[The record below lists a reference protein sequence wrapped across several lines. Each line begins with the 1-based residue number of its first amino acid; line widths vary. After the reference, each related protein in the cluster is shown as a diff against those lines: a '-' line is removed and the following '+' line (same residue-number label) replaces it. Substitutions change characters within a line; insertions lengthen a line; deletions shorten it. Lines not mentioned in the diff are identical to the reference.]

1 MKVLYISNYK
11 DGTGWG
17 NAAADYILAMD
28 AAGIDV
34 VCRSISFNGERG
46 EIHPRILEL
55 ERKSTRHSDVC
66 IQHLLPHML
75 DYNGRFKKNIILY
88 ETETSNFTSSRW
100 TEYINTMDE
109 AWVVN
114 RQMKQASVDSGVD
127 VPIKMIP
134 HTFDTSKYDKSYDL
148 LDIPHMDTSGNRF
161 VFYFIG
167 EAVRRKNL
175 FALLKAFHLE
185 FDFDEPVDLIIKA
198 NKSGMSDQE
207 CGTYVTDLCTTVKE
221 NLKLYPDKESYKSE
235 FITTG
240 FIDNDKLMR
249 FHRTMNC
256 FIMPSYGEAWCLPA
270 FDAMAMGNT
279 PICTNTGGMADFLE
293 DGGGVLVDGTLE
305 PAFGMTETFQDL
317 YTGREDCVSIN
328 VRLLQKAMRKMYHLA
343 SNSDSEY
350 LDLQKKGR
358 EVAEKYS
365 YESIG
370 NKIKEVLDVN

>member
-28 AAGIDV
+28 TAGIDV
-34 VCRSISFNGERG
+34 VCRSIRFNEERG
-46 EIHPRILEL
+46 EVHPRILEL

-75 DYNGRFKKNIILY
+75 DYNGRFKKNIALY
-88 ETETSNFTSSRW
+88 ETETSNFKSSRW

-114 RQMKQASVDSGVD
+114 RQMEQASMSSGVD
-127 VPIKMIP
+127 IPIRIIP
-134 HTFDTSKYDKSYDL
+134 HTFDTPKYDKQYEP
-148 LDIPHMDTSGNRF
+148 LDIPHMDNLENRF

-167 EAVRRKNL
+167 EAIRRKNL

-198 NKSGMSDQE
+198 HKSGMSEQE
-207 CGTYVTDLCTTVKE
+207 CGNYVTDLCTTVKE
-221 NLKLYPDKESYKSE
+221 NLKLYPNKDAYKSE

-240 FIDNDKLMR
+240 FIDDEKLMR
-249 FHRTMNC
+249 FHKTVNC
-256 FIMPSYGEAWCLPA
+256 FVMPSYGEAWCLPA

-293 DGGGVLVDGTLE
+293 DGGGILVDGTLE
-305 PAFGMTETFQDL
+305 PAFGMTEGFEDL
-317 YTGREDCVSIN
+317 YTGREDCISIN
-328 VRLLQKAMRKMYHLA
+328 VRMLQKAMRKIYHLA

-350 LDLQKKGR
+350 LDLQKRGR
-358 EVAEKYS
+358 EIAEKYS
-365 YESIG
+365 YGNIG
-370 NKIKEVLDVN
+370 NKIKEALNVN